1 MAAAAL
7 LRLLLVA
14 STSTAAAAL
23 AARDGAATLPAPAI
37 VQIVADD
44 LGYNDLG
51 FTNGEKTRERRARL
65 SIWSS
70 QPQLSSSR
78 GRLNCCRAA

>member
-23 AARDGAATLPAPAI
+23 AARDGAALPAPAI

-65 SIWSS
+65 SGQIEYSN
-70 QPQLSSSR
+70 QPAAQL
-78 GRLNCCRAA
+78 LAAA

>member
-1 MAAAAL
+1 MTMLALCCGIAAVSL
-7 LRLLLVA
+7 SSPPR
-14 STSTAAAAL
+14 
-23 AARDGAATLPAPAI
+23 PHI

-65 SIWSS
+65 SIWPS